1 MFRLSEL
8 FSGSGKSNANILGGV
23 FLSPIWTAV
32 IVVVTILI
40 IVWFVMHNEIEPK
53 YDDTSIWTLLI
64 KVGVWSL
71 IVVGTVQWL
80 SFGAIEASV
89 ADRYT
94 NKNQRE
100 IVHNA
105 IGAEIMD
112 NSGAITPN

>member
-1 MFRLSEL
+1 MFRLGEL
-8 FSGSGKSNANILGGV
+8 VSGSGKSSITSFGGV

-32 IVVVTILI
+32 IIVTLILI
-40 IVWFVMHNEIEPK
+40 IVWFVTRNEIEPK

-64 KVGVWSL
+64 KIGVWSL
-71 IVVGTVQWL
+71 IGVGCVQWL
-80 SFGAIEASV
+80 SVSAVEASV

-105 IGAEIMD
+105 LGSVAGEGAL
-112 NSGAITPN
+112 TPE

>member
-8 FSGSGKSNANILGGV
+8 FAGSGKSASYSFGGV

-32 IVVVTILI
+32 VIVTIILI
-40 IVWFVMHNEIEPK
+40 IVWFVTRNEIEPK

-64 KVGVWSL
+64 KIGVWSL
-71 IVVGTVQWL
+71 IGTACVQWL
-80 SFGAIEASV
+80 SASAIEASV
-89 ADRYT
+89 AERYT

-105 IGAEIMD
+105 LDSEAGEGALI
-112 NSGAITPN
+112 PN